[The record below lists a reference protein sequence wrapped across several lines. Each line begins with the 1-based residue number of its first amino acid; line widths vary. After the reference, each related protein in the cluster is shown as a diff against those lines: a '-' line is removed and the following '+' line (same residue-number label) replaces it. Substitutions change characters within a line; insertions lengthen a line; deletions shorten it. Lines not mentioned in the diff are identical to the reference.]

1 MTMNKGHTMNE
12 HAKKFMNGWSGSRLL
27 EKHSLSDYGF
37 WKVHGEDP
45 NCDMGG
51 SHNPP
56 ELGIFE
62 GKLEDVI
69 NYAVLLPGWYNW
81 GAGGDI
87 EAYSFKKIK
96 KITADSVNELKN
108 NHKKVKDLKAEL
120 ERIKN
125 EIAELEN

>member
-1 MTMNKGHTMNE
+1 MNKGHTMNE
-12 HAKKFMNGWSGSRLL
+12 HVKKFMNGWSGSRLL

-37 WKVHGEDP
+37 WKARGEDP

-51 SHNPP
+51 SHNLP

-69 NYAVLLPGWYNW
+69 NYVVLLPGWYNW
-81 GAGGDI
+81 GSGGNI
-87 EAYSFKKIK
+87 EAYSSKKIK

>member
-1 MTMNKGHTMNE
+1 
-12 HAKKFMNGWSGSRLL
+12 
-27 EKHSLSDYGF
+27 
-37 WKVHGEDP
+37 
-45 NCDMGG
+45 
-51 SHNPP
+51 
-56 ELGIFE
+56 
-62 GKLEDVI
+62 VI

-87 EAYSFKKIK
+87 EAYSSKKIK